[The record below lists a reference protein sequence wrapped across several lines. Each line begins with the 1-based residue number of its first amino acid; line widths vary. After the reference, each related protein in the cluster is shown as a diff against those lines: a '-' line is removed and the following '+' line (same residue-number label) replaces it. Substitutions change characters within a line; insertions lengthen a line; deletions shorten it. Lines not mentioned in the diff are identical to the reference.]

1 MSEKKEFLAV
11 DVHGG
16 GVLGQVGQ
24 NKQFHAILRY
34 LAVGSDIAAGDSG
47 IDRYLSGVTSSRR
60 EGNQVH
66 GRLAA
71 LALDMLQGLRR
82 QIDLHQLPLQPVSPS
97 GTLKQ

>member
-1 MSEKKEFLAV
+1 M
-11 DVHGG
+11 
-16 GVLGQVGQ
+16 LGQVGQ

-34 LAVGSDIAAGDSG
+34 LAVGNDIAAGDSG

-71 LALDMLQGLRR
+71 LALDMLHGLRR
-82 QIDLHQLPLQPVSPS
+82 QIDLHQLPLRPVSPS